1 MRMRVLSERS
11 GGIVMRIAATA
22 FVMSAAM
29 LAAGPAAAEGG
40 GLATGS
46 GIAVAVGGE
55 VLTNAHVVEACQSI
69 KLTFADGS
77 SEPGQLVARDERNDL
92 ALVRI
97 KRKFDPARIAVFRDT
112 PPLRPGDS
120 IVALGY
126 PLSGVLATGPNLT
139 VGNVSALAGLGDDT
153 RYIQISAPVQP
164 GNSGGPLLDMSG
176 HLVGIVTSKLNAV
189 RVAEAI
195 GDIPQNV
202 NFALK
207 GQLAGE
213 FLDSKLISYK
223 TDKSASKLTPADVG
237 DIARPF
243 TVFIACT
250 KSEQVAAAPA
260 PQRASAP
267 APEAEVPS
275 GELKGPVRE
284 AFIKKVHRSCV
295 RKVHKDYPDVERKS
309 VGGFCTCLAN
319 AQADAITPAD
329 IAYMNEHHKAS
340 EDYKDRF
347 AKLAAA
353 CVKRAALK

>member
-1 MRMRVLSERS
+1 
-11 GGIVMRIAATA
+11 MRIAALVLATTI
-22 FVMSAAM
+22 
-29 LAAGPAAAEGG
+29 LAAGAAAAQGQQI
-40 GLATGS
+40 ATGS
-46 GIAVAVGGE
+46 GVAIAAGGE

-77 SEPGQLVARDERNDL
+77 SESGQLVARDERNDL
-92 ALVRI
+92 ALLRI
-97 KRKFDPARIAVFRDT
+97 KRKFDPARIAVFRDG

-120 IVALGY
+120 IVVLGF

-164 GNSGGPLLDMSG
+164 GNSGGPLLDTSG
-176 HLVGIVTSKLNAV
+176 HLVGIVTSKLDAL
-189 RVAEAI
+189 RVARAI
-195 GDIPQNV
+195 GDVPQNV

-207 GQLAGE
+207 AQLARE

-223 TDKSASKLTPADVG
+223 TDKSTARLAPADVG

-243 TVFIACT
+243 TVYIRCT
-250 KSEQVAAAPA
+250 KSEQVASAPA

-267 APEAEVPS
+267 APEADVPS

-284 AFIKKVHRSCV
+284 AFIKKVHRSCA
-295 RKVHKDYPDVERKS
+295 RKVHKDYPDAARKTIKD
-309 VGGFCTCLAN
+309 FCTCLAN

-340 EDYKDRF
+340 EDYKNRF
-347 AKLAAA
+347 AKRAAP
-353 CVKRAALK
+353 CVKSAGLR

>member
-1 MRMRVLSERS
+1 
-11 GGIVMRIAATA
+11 MRIAAITL
-22 FVMSAAM
+22 VMSAA
-29 LAAGPAAAEGG
+29 LVAASAAAAEGG

-46 GIAVAVGGE
+46 GVAISASGE
-55 VLTNAHVVEACQSI
+55 ILTNAHVVEACQSI

-77 SEPGQLVARDERNDL
+77 SELGQLVARDEHNDL
-92 ALVRI
+92 ALLRI
-97 KRKFDPARIAVFRDT
+97 KRKFDPARIAVIRDA

-176 HLVGIVTSKLNAV
+176 HLVGIVTAKLDV
-189 RVAEAI
+189 LRVARAT
-195 GDIPQNV
+195 GDIAQNV

-207 GQLAGE
+207 AQLARE

-223 TDKSASKLTPADVG
+223 IDKSTARLAPADVG

-267 APEAEVPS
+267 GPEEEVPS

-284 AFIKKVHRSCV
+284 AFVKKIHRSCV
-295 RKVHKDYPDVERKS
+295 RKAHKDYPDIERKT
-309 VGGFCTCLAN
+309 VGDLCTCLAN
-319 AQADAITPAD
+319 AQADAVTPAD
-329 IAYMNEHHKAS
+329 IAFANEHHKLS
-340 EDYKDRF
+340 PDYKDRF
-347 AKLAAA
+347 AKLAAP
-353 CVKRAALK
+353 CTKRAGLH